1 MFATVDQHEGFWFVP
16 LFAVLFRF
24 STYWTTEG
32 GLFREGFWLIVTLKG
47 AMMKPKQDTK
57 VEADKLVRDMVK
69 GDLNHGFFAEK
80 ITAYWFE
87 KSYDQMGDLTRRL
100 GIAEEEERQVFG

>member
-1 MFATVDQHEGFWFVP
+1 MFAMVDQHEGFGFVP

-24 STYWTTEG
+24 STYWTTGG

-69 GDLNHGFFAEK
+69 GDLNHGFFVK
-80 ITAYWFE
+80 
-87 KSYDQMGDLTRRL
+87 
-100 GIAEEEERQVFG
+100 